1 VSGFLNSVM
10 WKHKASDAES
20 VRTERIETGGQVK
33 RSVPE
38 RVADHARTAPHAIA
52 LRAGGRAMSYG
63 ELDQRADAVAG
74 YLRSIGVGPE
84 TVVGIALA
92 RGFERVIAC
101 LGVWRAG
108 GAFLPL
114 DPSAPEAQLRR
125 LLDDAA
131 ALAVIGVPASVNRLA
146 SIARLPVSLG
156 ADGNALAPFA
166 LRAVRETNRPNDLAY
181 VIYTS
186 GSTGE
191 PKGVEITHGNLAHLL
206 DWHQAAF
213 DVGAGDTIS
222 HIAALDFDAAIWEV
236 WSCLGAGATL
246 AIADE
251 TARRSAMRLKQWLC
265 NEQVSI
271 AYAPTPLAELL
282 IGMDWPAATR
292 LRYLLTGGDTLHV
305 FPRPELPFA
314 VVNNYGPAECT
325 IVATSGLMP
334 TRGAEGALPT
344 IGKAIAGTSIHILDA
359 DGAPVPPGW
368 PGELCIG
375 GGGVGRG
382 YRNRAAATAQRFI
395 PDRFNQEP
403 GARLYRTGDLA
414 SMLPNGEICFRGR
427 VDSQVKIRGYRV
439 EPDGTAAHLARHPAV
454 ASCAV
459 VPRCTVQGERYLA
472 AYVVAAAGQSSSTT
486 EELRAFLAQTLP
498 EYMIPAAFIGI
509 AELPL
514 TGSGKLDKDA
524 LPEPSRE
531 NGLER
536 RRFRAPATPTETKL
550 AAIVAEVLG
559 AEGIGAED
567 NFFLLGGHSALGT
580 QIVVRARDAFG
591 IELTLWHLFEARTV
605 ANLAAT
611 IDRLLAAKRDQAVKR
626 ALGD

>member
-1 VSGFLNSVM
+1 M

-20 VRTERIETGGQVK
+20 VQTERIEAGGQVK
-33 RSVPE
+33 GSVPE
-38 RVADHARTAPHAIA
+38 RVAEHARAAPHAIA
-52 LRAGGRAMSYG
+52 VRAGRRAMSYG

-84 TVVGIALA
+84 TVVGIALE
-92 RGFERVIAC
+92 RGFDRVIAC

-131 ALAVIGVPASVNRLA
+131 ALAVIGPSASVDRLA
-146 SIARLPVSLG
+146 SVARLPVSLG

-166 LRAVRETNRPNDLAY
+166 VRAVRETNRPNDLAC

-191 PKGVEITHGNLAHLL
+191 PKGVEITHGNLSHLI

-213 DVGAGDTIS
+213 EVTAADTTS
-222 HIAALDFDAAIWEV
+222 HIAALGFDAAVWEA
-236 WSCLGAGATL
+236 WSCLSAGATL

-265 NEQVSI
+265 DEQVSI
-271 AYAPTPLAELL
+271 AYVPTPLAELL
-282 IGMDWPAATR
+282 IGMEWPAATR

-368 PGELCIG
+368 PGELYIG
-375 GGGVGRG
+375 GRGVGRG
-382 YRNRAAATAQRFI
+382 YRHRPAATAQHFI
-395 PDRFNQEP
+395 ADRFSQER

-439 EPDGTAAHLARHPAV
+439 EPDSIAVHLARHA
-454 ASCAV
+454 AIAACAI
-459 VPRCTVQGERYLA
+459 VPRRTVQGEKYLA
-472 AYVVAAAGQSSSTT
+472 AYVVAAAGQSSTT

-498 EYMIPAAFIGI
+498 EYMIPAAFIGV

-514 TGSGKLDKDA
+514 TSSGKVDQEA
-524 LPEPSRE
+524 LPEPDRK
-531 NGLER
+531 NGLAR
-536 RRFRAPATPTETKL
+536 SGFRAPATSTEIKL
-550 AAIVAEVLG
+550 AGIVAEVLG
-559 AEGIGAED
+559 AEGIGADD
-567 NFFLLGGHSALGT
+567 NFFLIGGHSALGT

-591 IELTLWHLFEARTV
+591 IELTLWHLFEARTM

-611 IDRLLAAKRDQAVKR
+611 IDRLLTAKRAKAVKR
-626 ALGD
+626 ALGA